1 MKKVYILT
9 MIFLAVLFY
18 WQPGNNVLAA
28 STSDGLVYEIKGDEV
43 TITGYTGTN
52 PEVTIPDMI
61 EGGKVTEIGLN
72 AFARNKVITSVIL
85 PKYLKTIGR
94 CAFEFTNLEEVII
107 PDSCTYIRTSAFCAC
122 VKLKNIVIPKD
133 VEFEYL
139 DKNNLVFDGVER
151 NIFKAYIVPGSAA
164 EKYFDTYE
172 SNFTY
177 YYQEEYV
184 PNKISFEKSEITINV
199 DEEIQMP
206 KLNIEPENSVKLCKG
221 TIEYAVKG
229 YAAIKDP
236 TTIKFTKEEEIELIA
251 TLSGEHIEKPI
262 SASMKINVVEKRK
275 LVEKVELYKNNA
287 LLGKEMTVNV
297 GDTIVIEP
305 RVTPV
310 EDTDYTSKWSIWNTN
325 YENDLSAITYKE
337 KNGNMEITADYTG
350 HVDVSFVATDNF
362 KLNSRKV
369 GQVRIWIKE
378 PETEEKYIKFSQSD
392 VKIKENE
399 TLQLTVETNSDSG
412 VIFESLDTTVATVD
426 SRGVVKAI
434 KGGPSE
440 FATIKASID
449 EGAVA
454 YCNVWVAELEKYIK
468 LNKTQVKLN
477 NNETFR
483 LTADSNTKGGIHYES
498 SDTSVAM
505 VDRYGLIKAVGT
517 GKTTITVSISE
528 GKKAVCYVEVVDGSY
543 IKLNKT
549 SETMYKGQTLK
560 LSSTFNSLNE
570 VEYTSS
576 DSDIAVVD
584 EKGNVKAVGTG
595 KVTITASI
603 SEGKKAYCKIT
614 VKNNKVKLNATKF
627 NMQKGKTVTAL
638 TVKSKSIKDDKIKSV
653 KSSNSKVLKVQYSK
667 GKIVLRAVKPSSKYI
682 TVTVTM
688 KSGAKASSKVKV
700 VKGTVRTSKLTL
712 SEKKLT
718 LKKGKKETLTVSR
731 NPIGSSDK
739 LTWKSSNKKIATVSS
754 KGKIT
759 AKKKGSCTITVRSAS
774 GKTAKCRVT
783 VK

>member
-1 MKKVYILT
+1 MKKVYILI
-9 MIFLAVLFY
+9 MIFFAVLFY

-28 STSDGLVYEIKGDEV
+28 STSDGLVYEIKSDEV
-43 TITGYTGTN
+43 TVTGYTGIN

-61 EGGKVTEIGLN
+61 EGCKVTEIGTT
-72 AFARNKVITSVIL
+72 AFADKKITKVIL
-85 PKYLKTIGR
+85 PSGLKKIGVS
-94 CAFEFTNLEEVII
+94 AFAESYIEEIDIPNGCLEIKPAAFKACTKLKKVVL
-107 PDSCTYIRTSAFCAC
+107 PDSIESM
-122 VKLKNIVIPKD
+122 
-133 VEFEYL
+133 EYYNEVN
-139 DKNNLVFDGVER
+139 KIFDWVDEK
-151 NIFKAYIVPGSAA
+151 IFRAYVVPGSVA
-164 EKYFDTYE
+164 EDYLDTYE
-172 SNFTY
+172 TNIKY

-199 DEEIQMP
+199 DEEIPMP
-206 KLNIEPENSVKLCKG
+206 KINIEPENSLKLCKG

-236 TTIKFTKEEEIELIA
+236 TTIKFTKEEKIQLIA

-262 SASMKINVVEKRK
+262 SASMKINVVENRK

-287 LLGKEMTVNV
+287 LLGKELTINV

-305 RVTPV
+305 KVTPT
-310 EDTDYTSKWSIWNTN
+310 EDTDYTSKWSVPCVPKTCI
-325 YENDLSAITYKE
+325 DYKE
-337 KNGNMEITADYTG
+337 DNGKMIVTAKGRGYA
-350 HVDVSFVATDNF
+350 DVSFVAEDNF

-369 GQVRIWIKE
+369 VQVRIWIKE
-378 PETEEKYIKFSQSD
+378 PEPEEKYIKFNQSD
-392 VKIKENE
+392 VNMKENE

-434 KGGPSE
+434 KGGPSK

-483 LTADSNTKGGIHYES
+483 LTADSNTNAGIYYES
-498 SDTSVAM
+498 SDTSIAM

-517 GKTTITVSISE
+517 GKTTITASISE

-560 LSSTFNSLNE
+560 LSSTFNSLNK
-570 VEYTSS
+570 VEYASS

-688 KSGAKASSKVKV
+688 KSGAKASSKVKI

>member
-1 MKKVYILT
+1 MKKVYILI
-9 MIFLAVLFY
+9 MIFFAVLFY

-43 TITGYTGTN
+43 TVTGYTGIN

-61 EGGKVTEIGLN
+61 EGCKVTEIGTT
-72 AFARNKVITSVIL
+72 AFADKKITRVIL
-85 PKYLKTIGR
+85 PSGLKTIGVS
-94 CAFEFTNLEEVII
+94 AFAESYIEEIDIPNGCLEIKPAAFKACTKLKKVVL
-107 PDSCTYIRTSAFCAC
+107 PDSIESM
-122 VKLKNIVIPKD
+122 
-133 VEFEYL
+133 EYYNEVN
-139 DKNNLVFDGVER
+139 KIFDWVDEK
-151 NIFKAYIVPGSAA
+151 IFRAYVVPGSVA
-164 EKYFDTYE
+164 EDYLDTYE
-172 SNFTY
+172 TNIKY

-199 DEEIQMP
+199 DEEIPMP
-206 KLNIEPENSVKLCKG
+206 KLNIEPKNSLELCKG
-221 TIEYAVKG
+221 TISYTGNG
-229 YAAIKDP
+229 YAIKN
-236 TTIKFTKEEEIELIA
+236 TNTIEYTKAQEVELIA
-251 TLSGEHIEKPI
+251 TISGEHIENPI
-262 SASMKINVVEKRK
+262 SARMKINVVEKRK

-350 HVDVSFVATDNF
+350 HVDVSFVAEDNF

-378 PETEEKYIKFSQSD
+378 PEPEEKYIKFNQSD
-392 VKIKENE
+392 VNMKENE
-399 TLQLTVETNSDSG
+399 TLQLTVETNSGSN
-412 VIFESLDTTVATVD
+412 VTFESLDTMVATVD

-454 YCNVWVAELEKYIK
+454 YCTVWVAELEKYIK

-517 GKTTITVSISE
+517 GKTTITASISE

-549 SETMYKGQTLK
+549 SETMYKGQTFK